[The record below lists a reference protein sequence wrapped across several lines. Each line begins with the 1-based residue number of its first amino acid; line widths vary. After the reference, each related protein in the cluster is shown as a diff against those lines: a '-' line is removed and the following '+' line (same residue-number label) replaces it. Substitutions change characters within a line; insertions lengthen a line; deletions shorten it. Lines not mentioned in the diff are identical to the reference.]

1 MRVGDTSMI
10 RTRTRILPLLSVL
23 AVTTLA
29 VSAGAQD
36 EPEPERQRE
45 APLTH
50 YLGREIAQ
58 TMHWKGAGWLMR
70 ETREKEEHGVR
81 LRELLHLE
89 PGQVVCDLGCGNGYH
104 TLPLARAVGE
114 GGRVLAVDLQPEMLE
129 FLRER
134 AEQEQLTNIEYV
146 QATLDDPRLRARSCD
161 LILMVDVYHELSYPR
176 KVLRRLRAALKPG
189 GRVVLVEF
197 RAEDEAVPIKPLHKM
212 TKAQMIQE
220 LASNGFR
227 FAEESDELPWQHV
240 LAFERLESE
249 EDLKQPEQWAARQV
263 AEGLWRAWRA
273 GDTQTLSGFYAE
285 QVQVLPGSELLKEQH
300 GGEPGDRTNGARMA
314 RDVWLQRLAATIER
328 IGKDRWTEALGAWR
342 ALPLETAGAQ
352 SHVEGAEYVLV
363 VGPDDETSTDD
374 RLHFFFGRDAQGR
387 WRLVGEAT
395 DF

>member
-1 MRVGDTSMI
+1 MI
-10 RTRTRILPLLSVL
+10 RTRPWIPAALSVL
-23 AVTTLA
+23 AALA
-29 VSAGAQD
+29 LVAPTSAQED
-36 EPEPERQRE
+36 EQERKRD

-58 TMHWKGAGWLMR
+58 TMHWMGAGWLMR
-70 ETREKEEHGVR
+70 QTREKEENGVR
-81 LRELLHLE
+81 LRELLHLK

-114 GGRVLAVDLQPEMLE
+114 RGRVLAVDLQPQMLE

-146 QATLDDPRLRARSCD
+146 QATFDDPRLRARSCD
-161 LILMVDVYHELSYPR
+161 LILMVDVYHELSHPR
-176 KVLRRLRAALKPG
+176 KILRRLRAALKPG

-197 RAEDEAVPIKPLHKM
+197 RAEDETVPIKPLHKM
-212 TKAQMIQE
+212 TKAQVILE

-240 LAFERLESE
+240 MAFERLESE
-249 EDLKQPEQWAARQV
+249 EDLKQIDQWAARQV
-263 AEGLWRAWRA
+263 AEGFWRAWRV
-273 GDTQTLSGFYAE
+273 GDTQTLSGFYAKE
-285 QVQVLPGSELLKEQH
+285 LEVLPGSELLKERH
-300 GGEPGDRTNGARMA
+300 GGEPDEWSDGARLA
-314 RDVWLQRLAATIER
+314 RAEWLQRLAAAVEQ
-328 IGKDRWTEALGAWR
+328 IGKERWVKAMDAWR
-342 ALPLETAGAQ
+342 AQPLETTDAQ
-352 SHVEGAEYVLV
+352 SPVEGAEYVLV
-363 VGPDDETSTDD
+363 VGPDDGSSTDD